1 MQLGFQTIPELNA
14 QVLETYIGVI
24 IQNTRMCTGACL
36 APAAQ
41 HWGQT
46 GLGPGAHTAL
56 PAELAPL
63 LLWLGDHLVHGSL
76 GGGVY
81 TYANDMGMHTWVAI
95 LK

>member
-46 GLGPGAHTAL
+46 GLGPGAHTSPLGLASFAL
-56 PAELAPL
+56 VVPR
-63 LLWLGDHLVHGSL
+63 SL
-76 GGGVY
+76 QRRLPQMRMLHVC
-81 TYANDMGMHTWVAI
+81 I
-95 LK
+95 